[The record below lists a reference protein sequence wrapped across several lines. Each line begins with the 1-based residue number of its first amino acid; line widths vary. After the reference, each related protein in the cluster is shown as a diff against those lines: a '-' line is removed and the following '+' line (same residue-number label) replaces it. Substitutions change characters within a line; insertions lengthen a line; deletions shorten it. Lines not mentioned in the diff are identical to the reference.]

1 MKKLIAV
8 LLILVLFLPS
18 AVLADDSIAGKWSFY
33 WNVVDEPSDNL
44 GDLVLMNIDLVLFSN
59 HFASFVSYTIRHG
72 DQNVVFDDPGR
83 GFWFH
88 VDGNEY
94 YVQFGEKRYTLIL
107 VDDMHLDFYMKENSV
122 SPLTRLPSYKPVVEA
137 VQP

>member
-18 AVLADDSIAGKWSFY
+18 AVLADDSLAGKWSFY
-33 WNVVDEPSDNL
+33 WNSVDEPFDSL
-44 GDLVLMNIDLVLFSN
+44 GDLVIMNIDLVLLSN
-59 HFASFVSYTIRHG
+59 HFASFVSYSAHRG
-72 DQNVVFDDPGR
+72 DKNVVFDDPGR

-94 YVQFGEKRYTLIL
+94 YVELGGKRYTLIL
-107 VDDMHLDFYMKENSV
+107 VDDTHLNFYMRENSV
-122 SPLTRLPSYKPVVEA
+122 TPLTRLPSFKPVQEA
-137 VQP
+137 AQ